1 MLKTRW
7 SESGWPVKVSDGR
20 WPMADG
26 RNSWSN
32 SSRSSRSSASSD
44 TDAIPDLIPI
54 SIHRGR
60 CRHGH
65 QLQPN
70 YRNPIRTDK
79 SILTQMLDFFLG
91 GGKPLSLHPI
101 TSFQFHHPIPMF
113 LILFSASPSQN
124 FIYTVVILIEFGVID
139 STDWM
144 VFQSRPLKEV
154 IGYIQSHWTWS
165 WWVNMDLIPI
175 TLIYRL
181 CYERVFVGRGR
192 ARA

>member
-91 GGKPLSLHPI
+91 GG
-101 TSFQFHHPIPMF
+101 TSFSSSHHKFPI
-113 LILFSASPSQN
+113 SPSN
-124 FIYTVVILIEFGVID
+124 SYVSNSFLRIPVTKFYLYRCNSDWIWRYWFDWLDGVSISTIERGNWIH
-139 STDWM
+139 SI
-144 VFQSRPLKEV
+144 PLNLKLM
-154 IGYIQSHWTWS
+154 S
-165 WWVNMDLIPI
+165 
-175 TLIYRL
+175 
-181 CYERVFVGRGR
+181 
-192 ARA
+192 

>member
-20 WPMADG
+20 WLMAEILG
-26 RNSWSN
+26 
-32 SSRSSRSSASSD
+32 A
-44 TDAIPDLIPI
+44 TAAGAAGAAP
-54 SIHRGR
+54 H
-60 CRHGH
+60 
-65 QLQPN
+65 
-70 YRNPIRTDK
+70 PIRTPYLIWFPFRFIGEGVAMVTSCNPITEIQYGPTNQFWPK
-79 SILTQMLDFFLG
+79 CWIFFWG